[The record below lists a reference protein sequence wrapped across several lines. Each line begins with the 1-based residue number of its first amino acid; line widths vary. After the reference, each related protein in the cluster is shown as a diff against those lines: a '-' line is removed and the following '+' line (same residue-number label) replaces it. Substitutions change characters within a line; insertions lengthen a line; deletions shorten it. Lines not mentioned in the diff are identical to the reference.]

1 MAPLKEMQSHL
12 ITPSEGPLR
21 LLLGGRTTKLDGWK
35 NVDLYDGEGV
45 DIRADASR
53 LSMIRDNEVEEI
65 YASHILEHFSH
76 TKTVDVLKEWNRVLT
91 IGGKVYISVPDFDA
105 MIKLYVKCGLTEFIR
120 NMLYG
125 DQGYDLAYHY
135 TAFTYPVLAKTCILA
150 GFRDVK
156 RLERMPYGIKD
167 CSTNV
172 DTLTQ
177 KSISIHIEAVK

>member
-1 MAPLKEMQSHL
+1 MTPLASPKDL
-12 ITPSEGPLR
+12 ITPLEGPLR
-21 LLLGGRTTKLDGWK
+21 LLLGGRTTKLEGWK
-35 NVDLYDGEGV
+35 NVDLYDSEGV
-45 DIRADASR
+45 DIRADASK
-53 LSMIRDNEVEEI
+53 LFMVKDQSVSEI

-76 TKTVDVLKEWNRVLT
+76 TKTLDVLKEWNRVLK

-105 MIKLYVKCGLTEFIR
+105 MIKLYAKCGMTEFIR

-125 DQGYDLAYHY
+125 DQGYTLAYHY
-135 TAFTYPVLAKTCILA
+135 TAFTYPVLAATCIGA

-156 RLERMPYGIKD
+156 RLEKMPYGLKD

-177 KSISIHIEAVK
+177 NPISISIEAIK